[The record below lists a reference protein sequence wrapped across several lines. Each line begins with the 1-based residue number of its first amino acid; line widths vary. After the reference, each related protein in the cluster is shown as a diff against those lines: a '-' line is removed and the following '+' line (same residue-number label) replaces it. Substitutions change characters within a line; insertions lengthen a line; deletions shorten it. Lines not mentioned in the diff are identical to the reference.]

1 MTNPVSSDVC
11 VLGGSAVRFARRRDG
26 SSWRDWVREA
36 GLGAIEDAGV
46 EARDVDAVVV
56 ATESDFFSLQIAPA
70 PVVAAELGLDRCET
84 MRAENGGASGATA
97 VRAAHALVASG
108 LARCVLV
115 VGFETVASHLG
126 GDDVRMLYG
135 MSFDAEIEGF
145 AGATPVALY
154 ALSMRMHMSRHGTTA
169 EQFATVAARNRANA
183 CANPLAHK
191 PMRINVSDVLA
202 SPVVALPYRRLD
214 CSLLSDGAAAVVVAG
229 ASRAP
234 RIERPRVRIAG
245 SGAATDCP
253 RLGDRMRPER
263 FDAKARAARDAC
275 AMAGVRSAADEIDC
289 AEVYDAFSGAEVQA
303 LEALGL
309 APEGAGGAACEAGE
323 FDRDGRLPVNLS
335 GGLLGQGG
343 APGATGVVQA
353 MTVQRLLEGRYFE
366 GAQPPRPLR
375 RGIVDTHGGVCTS
388 AVVQVFEAVE

>member
-1 MTNPVSSDVC
+1 MSSDVY

-26 SSWRDWVREA
+26 SAWRDWVREA
-36 GLGAIEDAGV
+36 GLGALADADI

-70 PVVAAELGLDRCET
+70 PIVAAEIGLGGCET
-84 MRAENGGASGATA
+84 MRTESGGASGAAA
-97 VRAAHALVASG
+97 VRVAHALVAAR

-135 MSFDAEIEGF
+135 MSFDAEVEGF
-145 AGATPVALY
+145 AGVTPAALY
-154 ALSMRMHMSRHGTTA
+154 ALSMRMHMTRHGTTA
-169 EQFATVAARNRANA
+169 EQLAAVAVGNRANA

-191 PMRINVSDVLA
+191 PMRITVADVLA
-202 SPVVALPYRRLD
+202 SPVVASPYRRLD
-214 CSLLSDGAAAVVVAG
+214 CSLLSDGAAAVVVAHR
-229 ASRAP
+229 SRAP

-245 SGAATDCP
+245 SGAATDHP
-253 RLGDRMRPER
+253 RLGDRARPDR
-263 FDAKARAARDAC
+263 FDAKTRAAHDAY
-275 AMAGVRSAADEIDC
+275 AMAEVRAPAEEIDC
-289 AEVYDAFSGAEVQA
+289 AEVYDAFSGAQIQA
-303 LEALGL
+303 IEALGL

-323 FDRDGRLPVNLS
+323 FDREGRIAINLS

-353 MTVQRLLEGRYFE
+353 MTVQRLLEGRYFD
-366 GAQPPRPLR
+366 GAQPRRALR

-388 AVVQVFEAVE
+388 AVVQVFEAME